1 MQAIILE
8 GVLFVVLLATGG
20 ALFIFVV
27 RQFTPLGVRLRQVD
41 NRRRIER
48 AAELACP
55 IHGLHA
61 EQDMVRLPN
70 GQLICPACCKEIVHG
85 IPDGGHSRDDA

>member
-27 RQFTPLGVRLRQVD
+27 RQFTPLGVRLRQIE

-48 AAELACP
+48 AAELTCP
-55 IHGLHA
+55 IHGLRA
-61 EQDMVRLPN
+61 EEEMVRLPN
-70 GQLICPACCKEIVHG
+70 GQLICPACFKETVNG
-85 IPDGGHSRDDA
+85 YDFR